1 MIEMIWQC
9 TLIVSSVAD
18 PGPEK
23 IHYGSVSESR
33 PNFDMDPDPGK
44 TTRFWIQTK
53 KGFSTRKIL
62 KKIDLKRSYPMFCV
76 CVYIT

>member
-23 IHYGSVSESR
+23 IRYGSVSESR
-33 PNFDMDPDPGK
+33 PNFDMDPD
-44 TTRFWIQTK
+44 
-53 KGFSTRKIL
+53 
-62 KKIDLKRSYPMFCV
+62 LKRSYPMFCV
-76 CVYIT
+76 RILLNYHFSIKNNLN